1 MRNVKSAVAAVS
13 NAGLNDKNSRKSTRG
28 GSEAQIAKAMLG
40 KIGSPKSGLDP
51 LFGEIFFRFD
61 GLRRQ
66 KTVFQTIKW
75 AGMDAAMA
83 CSAFA
88 VS

>member
-1 MRNVKSAVAAVS
+1 MIDIR
-13 NAGLNDKNSRKSTRG
+13 KNQSTPTIVCYAMLGDR

>member
-1 MRNVKSAVAAVS
+1 MDPHGSVYLMSGWSVGDPPSGRQ
-13 NAGLNDKNSRKSTRG
+13 RG
-28 GSEAQIAKAMLG
+28 PNRQTMLG

-51 LFGEIFFRFD
+51 LLFGEIFFRFD

>member
-1 MRNVKSAVAAVS
+1 
-13 NAGLNDKNSRKSTRG
+13 
-28 GSEAQIAKAMLG
+28 MLG

-51 LFGEIFFRFD
+51 LFIGEIFFRFD